1 MQNDDTTIH
10 SKMMIKQ
17 KQEIQFTS
25 MLLMKIIEKKIIIIE
40 KK

>member
-17 KQEIQFTS
+17 KQEIQLTS
-25 MLLMKIIEKKIIIIE
+25 MLLMKIIEKK
-40 KK
+40 